1 MTNSDAVALSSPA
14 LDLQMLKTAIEQ
26 LPEINA
32 ARVVDLHHRII
43 ASEYKIDARQLAKKM
58 LALGEAGLKD
68 YIKSIGLFNTKAKHV
83 IELSQMLID
92 DFPTDCVGSTDGGVE
107 RTLRAGE
114 TAFWEVAD

>member
-1 MTNSDAVALSSPA
+1 MPKSQQSSVVTRLSTRPRSRVQITNSDAVALSSPA

-58 LALGEAGLKD
+58 LALE
-68 YIKSIGLFNTKAKHV
+68 KSLD
-83 IELSQMLID
+83 M
-92 DFPTDCVGSTDGGVE
+92 P
-107 RTLRAGE
+107 
-114 TAFWEVAD
+114 

>member
-1 MTNSDAVALSSPA
+1 MPKSQQSSVVTQLSTRPRSRVQMTNSDAVALSSPA

-58 LALGEAGLKD
+58 LALE
-68 YIKSIGLFNTKAKHV
+68 KSLDT
-83 IELSQMLID
+83 
-92 DFPTDCVGSTDGGVE
+92 P
-107 RTLRAGE
+107 
-114 TAFWEVAD
+114 

>member
-1 MTNSDAVALSSPA
+1 MPKSQQSSVVTRLSTRPRSRVQMTNSDAVALSSPA

-58 LALGEAGLKD
+58 LALE
-68 YIKSIGLFNTKAKHV
+68 KSLDT
-83 IELSQMLID
+83 
-92 DFPTDCVGSTDGGVE
+92 P
-107 RTLRAGE
+107 
-114 TAFWEVAD
+114 